1 MRFKLIAEVRG
12 TMGEIKEP
20 EELREITITLDTYDD
35 IFSDFDP
42 RPYPE
47 RELSEDFLKEI
58 QRRYMENKKG
68 RFEVH
73 FTVPSTDRD
82 VKEEALIKKRLR
94 EHFAFMMKEEEDI
107 IRKTKQRGYV
117 YILIGAAVLLSD
129 VFAVFW
135 LLESNIIYKII
146 SILLVPAGWYG
157 MYTGLEKVI
166 DEPFNAVDRKII
178 YEKFEKANYVFMS
191 EELE

>member
-1 MRFKLIAEVRG
+1 
-12 TMGEIKEP
+12 MGEIKEP